1 MANNK
6 RNAKVELTLD
16 KDRFDRGLDAA
27 GRKLRKFARDGAKSL
42 GDLDRSTASM
52 VGGLAK
58 KVGGQGLRAA
68 RAGLKGL
75 GLAAAI
81 GGIGVV
87 SMASDVLTLER
98 SLVRYQ
104 IASQSTEA
112 DMAGL
117 RGKMSE
123 ISRASGINR
132 QELLDGAAAYVA
144 LTGDAAGAA
153 SGMELFA
160 RVSNATGSSMADI
173 AATAAAMKD
182 NLRIDPKDF
191 EAGFSALHVQGK
203 AGAVELRELAT
214 ELAGVAP
221 QFSQFKNGGGTAG
234 LVEMGSALQ
243 VVRKGFGSTSE
254 AATGFRSLMVA
265 MQRNA
270 KRFQAAGVRIYD
282 KDPKTGKKTLRD
294 FSDIIDAIGKSRL
307 AKDPTLLTKAF
318 GADEAR
324 RAYDQLAA
332 NRGLLDELIAK
343 SSDKA
348 AIDRD
353 AATYLSNPAVR
364 ASKAWE
370 VFKLKLAEVF
380 NPERIAA
387 FAAGLE
393 SMVSA
398 AGRLVDNLEIA
409 KQIMSGSDS
418 NLVSPEVLATVDKY
432 NARAARVAGRSV
444 PAFTM
449 PDIGHFKTRNPGTT
463 TDTPIVSEWEAFGR
477 EVINKSRDYNLGAM
491 LGFATNAMSER
502 AQTSRMG
509 AAPALTPQGPMAGSA
524 PTTMAAPTRPIV
536 MTADVIVQVDGQ
548 TIARAAANAA
558 SHRGTP
564 GGR

>member
-27 GRKLRKFARDGAKSL
+27 GRKLRKFARDGSKSL

-52 VGGLAK
+52 VGGLGK
-58 KVGGQGLRAA
+58 KIGGQGMRAA
-68 RAGLKGL
+68 RVGLKGL
-75 GLAAAI
+75 GLAAAV

-87 SMASDVLTLER
+87 SMAGDVLTLEK

-112 DMAGL
+112 DIASL

-123 ISRASGINR
+123 ITRASGINR

-153 SGMELFA
+153 AGMELFA

-182 NLRIDPKDF
+182 NLHIDPKDF

-221 QFSQFKNGGGTAG
+221 QFSQFKGGGGTAG

-265 MQRNA
+265 LQRNA

-294 FSDIIDAIGKSRL
+294 FSDIIDAIGKSKL

-324 RAYDQLAA
+324 RAYDQLAL
-332 NRGLLDELIAK
+332 NRGLLDELISK

-353 AATYLSNPAVR
+353 SGTFLANGAVR
-364 ASKAWE
+364 AGVAWE
-370 VFKLKLAEVF
+370 KFKLKLAEVF
-380 NPERIAA
+380 NPDRIER

-393 SMVSA
+393 GMVGA
-398 AGRLVDNLEIA
+398 AERLVDNFEIA
-409 KQIMSGSDS
+409 KQIMSGEDS
-418 NLVSPEVLATVDKY
+418 NLVSPKVLATVDKY
-432 NARAARVAGRSV
+432 NARAAMIAGRDV
-444 PAFTM
+444 PAFAM

-477 EVINKSRDYNLGAM
+477 EVVNKSRDYNLGSM
-491 LGFATNAMSER
+491 LGFATSAMAER

-509 AAPALTPQGPMAGSA
+509 SAPTLTPQGPMAGSA
-524 PTTMAAPTRPIV
+524 PTTMAAARPIV
-536 MTADVIVQVDGQ
+536 MTADVVVQVDGQ
-548 TIARAAANAA
+548 AIARASANAA